1 MDIGTKI
8 AYFFIDLLLPLA
20 VGYLCR
26 RQTKFGDDFFRRMMT
41 LSLMVVYPVLAIL
54 GFWATKLDA
63 QLAWLPVFGIVMS
76 VIPGVFGFFRA
87 RAKYAASVDQG
98 SYVMA
103 ATMSNTLTLGG
114 ISAFIIYGEKG
125 FAYVQLITLL
135 ATLYLFLICFP
146 LAGWYAARGGQG
158 SGEQLSVAAVV
169 FNRNQLP
176 ALGLLAGAILYYYGI
191 PRPAWAGV
199 IFDPLVHIAAWLQL
213 VPIGFSVDF
222 REMRQYWLGIMEL
235 NAIKFV
241 LTPLLVY
248 ALASLVISDPVA
260 LNTLLITAST
270 PTAILSVVA
279 VKMHRLN
286 VHITLAA
293 FVLTTAVYLLIVYP
307 LEFMILT
314 GKLP

>member
-8 AYFFIDLLLPLA
+8 AYFVADLLLPLA

-26 RQTKFGDDFFRRMMT
+26 WQTKLDDDFFRRMMSF
-41 LSLMVVYPVLAIL
+41 SLMLVYPVLAIL

-63 QLAWLPVFGIVMS
+63 QLIWLPVFGIVMS

-87 RAKYAASVDQG
+87 KAKYAASIDQG

-146 LAGWYAARGGQG
+146 LAGWYAARSGEG
-158 SGEQLSVAAVV
+158 SGGKISVAAVV

-176 ALGLLAGAILYYYGI
+176 ALGLLAGALLYYCGV
-191 PRPAWAGV
+191 PRPAWAGAV
-199 IFDPLVHIAAWLQL
+199 FDPLVHLAAWLQL

-222 REMRQYWLGIMEL
+222 RAMRQYWLGIVDM
-235 NAIKFV
+235 NVIKFV
-241 LTPLLVY
+241 LTPLLTY
-248 ALASLVISDPVA
+248 ALASLALRDPVA
-260 LNTLLITAST
+260 LNTVLITAST

-286 VHITLAA
+286 IHITMAA
-293 FVLTTAVYLLIVYP
+293 FVLTTAVYLLLVYP
-307 LEFMILT
+307 VEFLFLT
-314 GKLP
+314 GKL